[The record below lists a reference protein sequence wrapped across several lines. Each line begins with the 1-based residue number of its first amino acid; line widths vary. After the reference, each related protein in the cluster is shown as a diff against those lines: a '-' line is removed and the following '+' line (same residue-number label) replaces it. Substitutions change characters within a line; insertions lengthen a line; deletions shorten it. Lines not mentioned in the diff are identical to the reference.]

1 MTEFVEHGG
10 ARIDGAGMTDDPV
23 QPLGLRNMQER
34 YRILAKLG
42 SGGMADVF
50 LAIQLGGEHFQR
62 FTVIKRMRS
71 ISQTR
76 DENAR
81 MFINEARVVASLN
94 HPHIVK
100 VFDLGWLDQDLGIA
114 MEYVDGE
121 SLQDIQR
128 FARQQGSPIPLP
140 VTLKLM
146 IEAAEALHYAH
157 SASGPDGT
165 PLNLIHRDVGPQNL
179 LLTSHGYLK
188 VIDFGVAK
196 STHQVDVTT
205 PGLVKGKIPYFAP
218 ETLTRH
224 DLDGRA
230 DLYALGLV
238 MFEMLTQEKAHPFT
252 ADASI
257 AEVVNRITSFVLPP
271 VSAMAQHLPRE
282 IDAVVAQ
289 ATRINRDER
298 FQTGAEFAA
307 ALRTAGDATSG
318 VATTAEV
325 ETWFRSS
332 FAPLCQ
338 RRREFER
345 HALAQAERVPVALDT
360 SSSGARMLPPVV
372 SPDPDAQ
379 TPQSGRAVGLMLGRT
394 PPPFES
400 QPLQTEQPAPPP
412 RSSARNRIA
421 IAAALI
427 LGLIGGGIVAYSRLG
442 DTPESTENP
451 EAATGVVF
459 MATDN
464 LFVES
469 VPAGALVFINGERV
483 GNTGES
489 GINLRVAP
497 QKTHD
502 VLVRREGYAD
512 YRLRVTGEAFG
523 QRQIVARLSP
533 SSDANAV
540 GIDDPRGAKLDEPA
554 EGRLRDERRGRAEL
568 TPAEER
574 RAKRRADEDKRRER
588 EEEIRAKKQ
597 RRAAKKRRGEQDS
610 EASVETKPGDDSTD
624 EPLPPTAVAENA
636 AAKPAAEVPL
646 PPPPPPM
653 VKPVEPPPPSGP
665 AEQSMNALMR
675 RRIGG
680 TSPEYPKREL
690 ERGVSAEVVVKVRIS
705 PNGEVTSYDFVSGPK
720 VFQRSVSRSMASW
733 KFSPL
738 MRAGKAVET
747 LSTLR
752 IAFRLGAG
760 E

>member
-1 MTEFVEHGG
+1 MTEFVEQGG
-10 ARIDGAGMTDDPV
+10 VRSDNGGMADDPV

-128 FARQQGSPIPLP
+128 FARQQGTTIPLP

-157 SASGPDGT
+157 SATSPDGS

-271 VSAMAQHLPRE
+271 VSAMAQHLPGE

-289 ATRINRDER
+289 ATRINREER

-307 ALRTAGDATSG
+307 ALRAAGDATSG

-325 ETWFRSS
+325 ETWFQSS

-372 SPDPDAQ
+372 STDPETQ
-379 TPQSGRAVGLMLGRT
+379 TPQSGRAVGLVLGQT

-400 QPLQTEQPAPPP
+400 QPLQTEQPAVPPA
-412 RSSARNRIA
+412 SSARSRIA

-442 DTPESTENP
+442 DEQQPAANP

-497 QKTHD
+497 EKTHD

-533 SSDANAV
+533 SSDADAV
-540 GIDDPRGAKLDEPA
+540 GIDDPRSAKLDEPA
-554 EGRLRDERRGRAEL
+554 EGRLRDERRGRGEL

-574 RAKRRADEDKRRER
+574 RAKRRDEDKRRER
-588 EEEIRAKKQ
+588 EEELRAKK

-610 EASVETKPGDDSTD
+610 EALVETKPSDESSD
-624 EPLPPTAVAENA
+624 EPLPPSAMAETA
-636 AAKPAAEVPL
+636 AAKPVAEVPL

-653 VKPVEPPPPSGP
+653 VKPVQTPPPSGP

-705 PNGEVTSYDFVSGPK
+705 PDGEVASYDFVSGPK

-738 MRAGKAVET
+738 MRGGKAVET